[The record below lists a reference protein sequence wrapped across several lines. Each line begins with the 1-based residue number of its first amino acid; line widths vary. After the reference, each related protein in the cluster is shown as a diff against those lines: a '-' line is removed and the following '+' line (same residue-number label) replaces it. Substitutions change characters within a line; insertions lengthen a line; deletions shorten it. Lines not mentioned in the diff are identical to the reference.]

1 MKKIGLIIGGIIG
14 LATIGVGLYVGLN
27 KDSSI
32 GIIGGSDGPTSIIV
46 SDKDSLDKK
55 VASAILANSQ
65 GKYSEG
71 EVVGEGHIILGSEV
85 DGQLTTVYALTMY
98 GEYGFQDNN
107 FVKVSGS
114 GVIPAVISIFENDE
128 GAMLTS
134 IIWPQ
139 DGSGYNQSIQKM
151 FPEEYHDRVLSIKD
165 EDKHTLKVMERQYAQ
180 NYLKQIG
187 RTAIV
192 GEYGDFEHPLL
203 THIGVSVKVSNKLL
217 EKNYYNYPMWVGNQE
232 KIEDGIRYVY
242 QMEYNK
248 EKEQIILSKYNYETK
263 EVAEKIVVNALTG
276 EEV

>member
-1 MKKIGLIIGGIIG
+1 MKKGVIIGGVIG
-14 LATIGVGLYVGLN
+14 LAIIGTGLYFALN
-27 KDSSI
+27 QDNSI
-32 GIIGGSDGPTSIIV
+32 GIIGGADGPTSIFV
-46 SDKDSLDKK
+46 ADKDSLDKK
-55 VASAILANSQ
+55 VSAAILAESQ
-65 GKYSEG
+65 GRYLDG
-71 EVVGEGHIILGSEV
+71 ETIGEGHIILGSKEENNE
-85 DGQLTTVYALTMY
+85 TIVYALTMY

-139 DGSGYNQSIQKM
+139 DGSGYTQSIQKM
-151 FPEEYHDRVLSIKD
+151 FPEEYHDRALYIKD
-165 EDKHTLKVMERQYAQ
+165 EDKNTLKIMERQYAQ

-276 EEV
+276 DEV